1 MNKKV
6 FLISFLLTV
15 VLTML
20 ASPLYLHHS
29 FWQNWNEKRAYI
41 EFFNQGDIHNSL
53 ILNKASKTVKVT
65 YPANLK
71 NVSAIENSGQGMLM
85 SFKVGLSYRQ
95 HYIVFESVGNGH
107 LVINFPPKNENDPRL
122 KEIKTGQIDFR
133 KIFLGTKKIKA
144 ENGFV
149 KDLKNGENYS
159 LIFKAKKH
167 FDFWELCRHI
177 DWLMFIIASSLIF
190 FINFLVVRYLSGLK
204 TIKKASRIDI
214 VFLSAF
220 FVFLMIPFSHISD
233 DDVSE
238 QENRVFSARPTFFG
252 KETFNY
258 EYGKQFEQWF
268 NDRFFGR
275 DFFIHFYNKV
285 QNIIGGKGNKKVLV
299 GRKNWLYNADSSVVS
314 MYQNMNLFS
323 ENELKTA
330 GEKMQKFVEKAQQN
344 GIKDVYF
351 YLSPDKETLYPEF
364 YPTYI
369 SKQGDISRLQ
379 QLLTFVR
386 ENYPKLHVL
395 NFTSD
400 LLKIKNKGELL
411 FCKTGS
417 HMTGVGSFYE
427 YKFFM
432 EALQKDY
439 PNAKILNDTETDEYE
454 AFDCDM
460 DLYRMLNDKKYSKNN
475 AFNKSIRVQNPS
487 AVVIDNHLRFNKS
500 LGDVTLYKNK
510 KANNAMNVLFISDS
524 FGIRWMPYLAEN
536 FASVYNVFNA
546 QGADYTFFEDEVDYI
561 KRYKPDIIIVE
572 STERFLQRFLNLEFP
587 EF

>member
-1 MNKKV
+1 MSRKV

-15 VLTML
+15 ALTVL
-20 ASPLYLHHS
+20 ASPLYLHHG

-41 EFFNQGDIHNSL
+41 EFFNQGGDHNSL

-71 NVSAIENSGQGMLM
+71 NVSDIEHSGQGMLM
-85 SFKVGLSYRQ
+85 SFKVGLNYRQ
-95 HYIVFESVGNGH
+95 HYIVFESVGNGR

-133 KIFLGTKKIKA
+133 KIFLGAQKIKA

-149 KDLKNGENYS
+149 QDLRDGDNIS
-159 LIFKAKKH
+159 LIFEAKKH
-167 FDFWELCRHI
+167 FDFWELCQHI
-177 DWLMFIIASSLIF
+177 DWLMFIIAASLNF
-190 FINFLVVRYLSGLK
+190 FIVFLVVRYLSGLK

-220 FVFLMIPFSHISD
+220 FVFLVLPLSRISD
-233 DDVSE
+233 DAVSE
-238 QENRVFSARPTFFG
+238 QENRVFSPHPTFFG
-252 KETFNY
+252 DETFNY

-299 GRKNWLYNADSSVVS
+299 GQKNWLYIADSSVVS

-323 ENELKTA
+323 EKELKIV
-330 GEKMQKFVEKAQQN
+330 GEKMHEFVEKAKQN
-344 GIKDVYF
+344 GVKNVYF

-369 SKQGDISRLQ
+369 SKQGEISRLQ
-379 QLLTFVR
+379 QLRVFMK
-386 ENYPKLHVL
+386 ENYPDLNVW

-400 LLKIKNKGELL
+400 LEKIKNKGELM

-432 EALQKDY
+432 KALQNDY
-439 PNAKILNDTETDEYE
+439 PKVKILSETDEYE
-454 AFDCDM
+454 AFDCDT
-460 DLYRMLNDKKYSKNN
+460 DLYRMLNDKNYSKNN
-475 AFNKSIRVQNPS
+475 ALNRSVRIKYPS
-487 AVVIDNHLRFNKS
+487 AGIVDNHLRFNQS

-510 KANNAMNVLFISDS
+510 KANNQLKVLFVSDS
-524 FGIRWMPYLAEN
+524 FGVKWLPYLAES
-536 FASVYNVFNA
+536 FASVYNIFNA
-546 QGADYTFFEDEVDYI
+546 QGADYTFFEDEVDYL
-561 KRYKPDIIIVE
+561 KQYKPDIIIIE
-572 STERFLQRFLNLEFP
+572 SAERFLQRFLNLEFP
-587 EF
+587 EL